1 MKRIHPIT
9 GEVFVP
15 HRYGDGTFQLADPR
29 LGRVKHHAGNAIR
42 ATSETEAAD
51 YVRRGFSLRMRG
63 RDTDEINLIAAENI
77 TL

>member
-1 MKRIHPIT
+1 MKRIHPTT

-29 LGRVKHHAGNAIR
+29 LGRVKHHASNAIR
-42 ATSETEAAD
+42 VTSETEAAN
-51 YVRRGFSLRMRG
+51 YVRCGFSLRMRG
-63 RDTDEINLIAAENI
+63 RDTNKINLIAAENI